1 MKKIYYWSPCLN
13 RVGTLYST
21 INSAISIKKYSNKN
35 YEPII
40 INACGEW
47 DNHLKELE
55 EEKIKI
61 QNLCKINYYKYLPKQ
76 GYFGSRLSYLII
88 FLFSFIPL
96 LKLSIKNNESILI
109 AHLITSLPLILAML
123 FNTKM
128 VNINNWLSK
137 TKFFRY
143 WFWKISGRKISFIT
157 CPVMQH
163 YQN

>member
-61 QNLCKINYYKYLPKQ
+61 QNLCKMI
-76 GYFGSRLSYLII
+76 
-88 FLFSFIPL
+88 
-96 LKLSIKNNESILI
+96 
-109 AHLITSLPLILAML
+109 
-123 FNTKM
+123 
-128 VNINNWLSK
+128 
-137 TKFFRY
+137 
-143 WFWKISGRKISFIT
+143 
-157 CPVMQH
+157 
-163 YQN
+163 